1 MTMMRNLKNDIEKL
15 KSINLATVGIV
26 LLIGTTMLLAAS
38 FCIEIESNVPL
49 WTAIIMMAIGV
60 ILIVIQE
67 KKSAKY

>member
-15 KSINLATVGIV
+15 KSMNLATVGIV
-26 LLIGTTMLLAAS
+26 LLIGMTVLLAAS
-38 FCIEIESNVPL
+38 FCIGIESNIPL
-49 WTAIIMMAIGV
+49 WTAIIMMAVGV